1 MPVRIANIVLA
12 ALAAALVPA
21 AAAAAAEALPQ
32 NMQAA
37 AIDAAGDAHALTPH
51 QLPVPHPG
59 PTEVL
64 IAIHTAGVA
73 SWDVELRRHP
83 EQIKNGRFPSSSAPM
98 ARARRRPGYERAR
111 LQSGRRGLFL
121 QLGQSPGRL
130 TPSTWRCRPSASG
143 TCRTG

>member
-12 ALAAALVPA
+12 ALAAALVPD

-32 NMQAA
+32 KMQAA

-83 EQIKNGRFPSSSAPM
+83 EQIKNGRFPLILGTDGAGTVAALGANVRGFKVGDEVYSPAGTIP
-98 ARARRRPGYERAR
+98 RAAHTPEYVAVPAERV
-111 LQSGRRGLFL
+111 GHV
-121 QLGQSPGRL
+121 P
-130 TPSTWRCRPSASG
+130 P
-143 TCRTG
+143 